1 MANSPATIA
10 ALKTQQG
17 EPTSEGEEA
26 MADAAVRSLDA
37 DAETPQEP
45 PVAEDTEVPEE
56 AENAQ
61 EGPLQPEEEP
71 SEPSRPPKVPGSEG
85 LTVAQAEKQGDALRM
100 AARKSPVRQ
109 LRYMLNRLAREWE
122 CAAGEMRGSEDEVTI
137 ELVGSLSMGM
147 RVPCSNKNGAPDIG
161 VLVRVMTRDGQTS
174 LHLEPEGSPMP
185 VYLNFSLPSSPVV
198 VYR

>member
-1 MANSPATIA
+1 MANDPATIA
-10 ALKTQQG
+10 ALKTHQ
-17 EPTSEGEEA
+17 ETAE
-26 MADAAVRSLDA
+26 A
-37 DAETPQEP
+37 DAETPQEAP
-45 PVAEDTEVPEE
+45 TAEDTEVPGE

-61 EGPLQPEEEP
+61 EAPAQPEEGP
-71 SEPSRPPKVPGSEG
+71 SEASQPPRVPGSAG
-85 LTVAQAEKQGDALRM
+85 LTVAQAEKQGDALRR
-100 AARKSPVRQ
+100 AARSSPIRQ

-122 CAAGEMRGSEDEVTI
+122 HAAAEMMGSEDEVTI

-185 VYLNFSLPSSPVV
+185 VYLNFALPSSPVV